1 MDGKQTLSMDV
12 NQLYSLYLSI
22 PLSRP
27 GKLTRIYP
35 KYVVITG
42 RSVAAPSP
50 HRYFS
55 FSEFIDK
62 LETNPE
68 MRDVIINK

>member
-1 MDGKQTLSMDV
+1 MNAT
-12 NQLYSLYLSI
+12 QLYSLYLSI

-42 RSVAAPSP
+42 RSIAAPSP
-50 HRYFS
+50 HRYLS
-55 FSEFIDK
+55 FSEFVDK
-62 LETNPE
+62 LDTDPE
-68 MRDVIINK
+68 FENILLNKGK

>member
-1 MDGKQTLSMDV
+1 MDGKQTFSMDV

-35 KYVVITG
+35 KYVAITG
-42 RSVAAPSP
+42 ESFAPPSP
-50 HRYFS
+50 HRYLS
-55 FSEFIDK
+55 FSEFVDK

>member
-1 MDGKQTLSMDV
+1 M
-12 NQLYSLYLSI
+12 NAIQLYSLYLSI

-27 GKLTRIYP
+27 GNLTRIYP

-42 RSVAAPSP
+42 RSIAAPSP
-50 HRYFS
+50 HRYLS

-62 LETNPE
+62 LEADPE
-68 MRDVIINK
+68 FKDIILNAK

>member
-1 MDGKQTLSMDV
+1 MNAT
-12 NQLYSLYLSI
+12 QLYSLYLRI

-27 GKLTRIYP
+27 GRLTRIYP

-50 HRYFS
+50 HRYLS
-55 FSEFIDK
+55 FSEFVDK
-62 LETNPE
+62 LETDPKF
-68 MRDVIINK
+68 RDFLLKGE

>member
-1 MDGKQTLSMDV
+1 MNTL
-12 NQLYSLYLSI
+12 QLYEYYLSI

-42 RSVAAPSP
+42 RSIAAPSP
-50 HRYFS
+50 HRYFTL
-55 FSEFIDK
+55 SEFIDK
-62 LETNPE
+62 MESDQEFKNVLLNG
-68 MRDVIINK
+68 KY

>member
-1 MDGKQTLSMDV
+1 MNAT
-12 NQLYSLYLSI
+12 QLYSLYLSI

-27 GKLTRIYP
+27 GRLTRIYP

-42 RSVAAPSP
+42 RSIMAPSP

-55 FSEFIDK
+55 FSEFVDK
-62 LETNPE
+62 LETDPE
-68 MRDVIINK
+68 FRDFLLKVE

>member
-1 MDGKQTLSMDV
+1 MDIR
-12 NQLYSLYLSI
+12 QLYSLYLSI

-27 GKLTRIYP
+27 GRLTRIYP

-50 HRYFS
+50 HRHLS
-55 FSEFIDK
+55 FSEFVDK

-68 MRDVIINK
+68 FEDFLIKGGKGNG